1 MIAHLRIIVVL
12 KKAAINYIFTYVST
26 LCSKVYFYTHT
37 YLKEWKKSW
46 MKLFLL
52 FCEFCPKEKK
62 RKRRTRSF
70 FLCCIPRRIF
80 ESFLKSSTIFYLE
93 KKQQCT
99 VSILKKNF
107 KKLNISLK
115 WRTLQ
120 KFMNFLS
127 RQHYIKATSNFRTM
141 IGLTKVSPDF
151 HWF

>member
-52 FCEFCPKEKK
+52 FCKFCPKEKK

-99 VSILKKNF
+99 VSVSKKNF
-107 KKLNISLK
+107 KKLNFSLNFQ
-115 WRTLQ
+115 TLQ
-120 KFMNFLS
+120 SSIVEPVFLVL
-127 RQHYIKATSNFRTM
+127 RVWLLLVWELQV
-141 IGLTKVSPDF
+141 TK
-151 HWF
+151 